1 MEREQRSKYRE
12 QFAFGVKTFGF
23 ELTLPD
29 PTPELD
35 ANNCGCDSPKIFEAE
50 HRTELQLD

>member
-1 MEREQRSKYRE
+1 MERAQPSKYRE
-12 QFAFGVKTFGF
+12 QFAFGVKTFEF

-35 ANNCGCDSPKIFEAE
+35 AGSCGCDTPKIFEAE